1 MRSSALTLLFGL
13 TLAACGGAQ
22 PGPAASAANPGSQ
35 PDPPAAAPGSDS
47 PATPTEPTPSGDG
60 TTIRFTV
67 PKVGSSRT
75 ETQDFDLA
83 MEVSELD
90 GAKKKRT
97 ERVVE
102 QRHSVE
108 HATVLA
114 TDGKAIT
121 KKKVRYD
128 RHEISRA
135 QGEHMQKVPSPL
147 TGKTYVLSLSAGKLV
162 ATRENGEPVSD
173 IEMEKL
179 SEDNR
184 SFGKPPKFASFVP
197 NRPLKP
203 GDSFKPDRDALFE
216 MFGPG
221 DKQFGDV
228 EFRFEGE
235 EKVGNDPAARFSFVA
250 TIAEKSGVTMRSKGH
265 VLLLVSSGWP
275 LELVMNADVTLDAP
289 GRAPGQKVAG
299 AGKAQMRL
307 AAQYH

>member
-1 MRSSALTLLFGL
+1 MRSSALVLLTGL
-13 TLAACGGAQ
+13 LLSACGGAQ
-22 PGPAASAANPGSQ
+22 QGPSSATNPGS
-35 PDPPAAAPGSDS
+35 PPSEPAAVTGTDS
-47 PATPTEPTPSGDG
+47 PATPGELTASADG

-75 ETQDFDLA
+75 ETQDFALN
-83 MEVSELD
+83 MEVSEID
-90 GAKKKRT
+90 KGKKKRS

-102 QRHSVE
+102 QRHTLE

-135 QGEHMQKVPSPL
+135 RGEHMLDVPSPL
-147 TGKTYVLSLSAGKLV
+147 TGKTYVLSLSGGKLV
-162 ATRENGEPVSD
+162 ATRDNGEPVSD

-179 SEDNR
+179 GEDNR
-184 SFGKPPKFASFVP
+184 SFGKPPKFSSFVP

-235 EKVGNDPAARFSFVA
+235 EKVGNEPAARFSFVA

-265 VLLLVSSGWP
+265 VLLMVNSGWP
-275 LELVMNADVTLDAP
+275 LELVMNADVTLEAP
-289 GRAPGQKVAG
+289 GGAPGQTVAG

-307 AAQYH
+307 AAEYH